1 MGSVATS
8 QLTSILGNSW
18 PAWLTMDRIWP
29 GNFGSPTL
37 PETNIS
43 SENQWLE
50 DDSFPFGMAY
60 FQRANCYIQGEYSY
74 WLDDLDILGMN

>member
-60 FQRANCYIQGEYSY
+60 FQRRTVTFRESIPIGWMISTFWE
-74 WLDDLDILGMN
+74 